1 MNYDSSLPENPAVPG
16 PAGKHIFGSVTVGEK
31 GQIVIPGDARELFE
45 ITPGDRLIVLADE
58 HEGIALMKMDE
69 FEDRINRALETGM
82 KNAE

>member
-1 MNYDSSLPENPAVPG
+1 M
-16 PAGKHIFGSVTVGEK
+16 
-31 GQIVIPGDARELFE
+31 IPGDARELFE